1 MVIQLG
7 AIKID
12 TPVFLAP
19 MAGITDLPFRRLVA
33 RFGAGLVFSEMVASK
48 AMVAETRRSLRIIKS
63 ANDDHPMAVQLAGCD
78 PEIMAEAARLNEDMG
93 AQILDINMGC
103 PVKKVTSGMAG
114 SSLMRDLG
122 HARKILEA
130 TVKAVRIPV
139 TLKMRTGW
147 DDDNRNAPELAKIA
161 EDAGIQMLTVHG
173 RTRCQ
178 FFKGAADWRFIGD
191 VKQAVSIPVFAN
203 GDILSREDAAEALRQ
218 SGADGV
224 MIGRGSYGRPWFV
237 SQVAEYLKSGTYLDD
252 PDFDDQKAVLLEHYD
267 ALISLYG
274 EEVGTRVARKHL
286 GWYSERLPGGANFRS
301 KVVRMTDWRAVRSEI
316 SYFYDTQCDRES
328 A

>member
-1 MVIQLG
+1 MVIRLG
-7 AIKID
+7 DIEID

-19 MAGITDLPFRRLVA
+19 MAGITDLPFRRLVT
-33 RFGAGLVFSEMVASK
+33 RFGAGMVFSEMVASK

-63 ANDDHPMAVQLAGCD
+63 ANDDQPMAVQLAGCD
-78 PEIMAEAARLNEDMG
+78 PDIMAEAARLNEDMG
-93 AQILDINMGC
+93 AKILDINMGC
-103 PVKKVTSGMAG
+103 PVKKVTAGMAG
-114 SSLMRDLG
+114 SSLMRDLD

-130 TVKAVRIPV
+130 TVKAVSIPV

-161 EDAGIQMLTVHG
+161 EEVGIQMLTVHG

-191 VKQAVSIPVFAN
+191 VKKAVSIPVFAN
-203 GDILSREDAAEALRQ
+203 GDILTRENAAEALRQ

-237 SQVAEYLKSGTYLDD
+237 AQVAAYLKSGKHLAD
-252 PDFDDQKAVLLEHYD
+252 PTFDEQKAVLLEHYD
-267 ALISLYG
+267 ALLSLYG
-274 EEVGTRVARKHL
+274 DEVGARVARKHL
-286 GWYSERLPGGANFRS
+286 GWYATRLPAGDQFRS
-301 KVVRMTDWRAVRSEI
+301 KVVRMTDWRQVRDEI
-316 SYFYDTQCDRES
+316 SRFYDDLDLKES